1 MNKIGEKFMEKTKY
15 QYLGESDQK
24 QGLPQPPLE
33 LDVPADAEFIPLPAV
48 ENIVIP
54 AMDLRKSIESR
65 TSVRKYADQPLS
77 LEELAYLLWC
87 TQGVKKIVPGKATFR
102 NVPSAGARNPFETY
116 LLINNVSELK
126 PGLYR
131 YLALEHKLMVVDL
144 EPEIIGKIVAGSGNG
159 LFVRESA
166 VTFIWNA
173 VVARTKWRYDERSY
187 RYIHLDAGH
196 VCQNLYLAAESINSG
211 VCAIAAFDD
220 DEMNTVLKLD
230 GVEQFVIY
238 MATVGKKEVK

>member
-1 MNKIGEKFMEKTKY
+1 MEKTKY